1 MVPGT
6 IFKNAFNAADV
17 DADEDE
23 DEDEDG
29 GFSAW
34 VSGEYGW
41 LNSPCMLY
49 HRTSTEAVESGTFRW
64 SNIRRRS
71 CRRVPARQ

>member
-29 GFSAW
+29 GSSAW
-34 VSGEYGW
+34 VSGEYG
-41 LNSPCMLY
+41 
-49 HRTSTEAVESGTFRW
+49 
-64 SNIRRRS
+64 
-71 CRRVPARQ
+71 